1 KHVATG
7 EDLELLIE
15 AVISDEYSLMTQSI
29 RSVLNLTLYLNLY
42 VDACG
47 RGSDL
52 AYGGPSVAE
61 KPNHCLCWN
70 HCRFFVVNTY
80 DGDRVIAAN
89 IAIKYS
95 KGQRRKDLEKIV
107 SLRLLPS
114 KMAAYDSLRLLV
126 TLGLVD
132 GVFGKGATWESLL
145 AINPGAHSREIVQS
159 AAFIETPV
167 FRSHRQQPLL
177 SGKLG
182 ESIVRLGRLVG
193 FEHSATAYTLRRG
206 YSNMLNVKAS
216 IEDRKLNTNDDII
229 AATSDALDWVERL
242 EHEEESAENLG
253 DYETITAGDS
263 WSHKTR
269 IEASDS
275 PDLDLSAADKTVQT
289 PLDSHTTDAIQLSE
303 ASNAN
308 AALRLHGINDG
319 SARPKNM
326 TITRVRDVMSSG
338 GLPDATLSQ
347 IMVEVFSATH
357 NPGKYIPGEE
367 PLLGT
372 SICRFSGLDL
382 SSDTHSPETVHRAH
396 LKVLQRSPNDLFN
409 SHLLPLDTPCTYYS
423 QGPTKKKSPKLC
435 GYYTINT
442 RYQQIQ
448 HVAGHVL
455 RGNRLGHESGY
466 IPDGEWHCF
475 YEGCAVLTTIPS
487 TKRGVVAKVLLST
500 TSVFLSKRVFLRHVY
515 QVHRLSALAIESVV
529 WCGICERFLEWDQFA
544 AGTDEHFEM
553 HWDEVWKLVADH
565 GYTGQFDNGRRT
577 IPSFCPFCLYDES
590 LSPTERISTSMNF
603 IDRSGFSKHIGM
615 HLDNIDSGPI
625 HGCPC
630 FPKTCLHQGKMTPAE
645 LDVHLSEVHGIHRYP
660 SSRAD
665 RNGNTKNGK
674 ILSEKPV
681 NIQARPSKKHK
692 WPQAPTHT
700 MSAVDQ

>member
-1 KHVATG
+1 
-7 EDLELLIE
+7 
-15 AVISDEYSLMTQSI
+15 
-29 RSVLNLTLYLNLY
+29 
-42 VDACG
+42 
-47 RGSDL
+47 
-52 AYGGPSVAE
+52 
-61 KPNHCLCWN
+61 
-70 HCRFFVVNTY
+70 
-80 DGDRVIAAN
+80 
-89 IAIKYS
+89 
-95 KGQRRKDLEKIV
+95 
-107 SLRLLPS
+107 
-114 KMAAYDSLRLLV
+114 
-126 TLGLVD
+126 
-132 GVFGKGATWESLL
+132 
-145 AINPGAHSREIVQS
+145 
-159 AAFIETPV
+159 
-167 FRSHRQQPLL
+167 
-177 SGKLG
+177 
-182 ESIVRLGRLVG
+182 
-193 FEHSATAYTLRRG
+193 
-206 YSNMLNVKAS
+206 MLNVKAS
-216 IEDRKLNTNDDII
+216 IEDRKSLMGHKTNSEIYSNYHSAVSTVHVQELFRDVRLIEHATMHGLSLNMMRNLPQTISPKGYEKVNQDPELVQFNLEASQLTEALCELYGSTAAAIRSGDPRASALLAAVSRVQNRRRVLLRHVYQEEYRGHFAGPTLPQAPPTAAADPPTPMMSVVFDGQVESDRRLNTNDDII

-253 DYETITAGDS
+253 DYETIMAGDS

-603 IDRSGFSKHIGM
+603 IDRSGFSKYIGM